1 MIQGETMGR
10 RPKTMEEVESF
21 KNKILDKTLQL
32 IAKEGYEGFSIRK
45 LGPKLGIAPKTVYNY
60 FKSKDEI
67 YLHVLINGFEL
78 LYKELSQSIQ
88 TENVP
93 YKQLEAFV
101 KAFIRFGF
109 EKSNYYDI
117 MMTLHIPKFNEFRGT
132 TLEPLAFNELQTALK
147 SFKLLLSIIEHLDIT
162 DDHIKHGNPRMSAL
176 QLLVAMHGIVSL
188 KNNTILD
195 YLHKDPENVIA
206 PLIQAILNPF
216 RPPDI

>member
-1 MIQGETMGR
+1 MGR
-10 RPKTMEEVESF
+10 RPKTLEEVESF
-21 KNKILDKTLQL
+21 KNKILDTTLQL
-32 IAKEGYEGFSIRK
+32 IGKEGYEGFSIRK

-60 FKSKDEI
+60 FTSKDEI

-78 LYKELSQSIQ
+78 LYEALSQSIQ
-88 TENVP
+88 QDNDP

-101 KAFIRFGF
+101 NAYIRFGF

-117 MMTLHIPKFNEFRGT
+117 MMTWHIPKFNEFRGT
-132 TLEPLAFNELQTALK
+132 ALEPLAFSELQTALK
-147 SFKLLLSIIEHLDIT
+147 NFELLVKIIEHVANTGDP
-162 DDHIKHGNPRMSAL
+162 IKRGDPRKDAL

-195 YLHKDPENVIA
+195 YLHDTPEDIIP

-216 RPPDI
+216 RPSENG